1 MDRSTTRRTVPALIL
16 AVGLIAVVA
25 VMATG
30 VFGRTPSPVPS
41 DPPASEAPATP
52 APTQVPPPSLVPTEP
67 PANGDFEV
75 DLEVPTPHDVD
86 AVVDDQTGRIVHV
99 VSGTPGDGM
108 SVRWFDAI
116 VENTSDDTI
125 EVTFVGLP
133 QDDVVQVVV
142 SEADGEITIAID
154 QAAPPLNSDALGND
168 RVLVIEF
175 DTPVSAKYVTV
186 TVSN

>member
-1 MDRSTTRRTVPALIL
+1 MDRTTSRRTIPALVI
-16 AVGLIAVVA
+16 AVGLVAVLA

-30 VFGRTPSPVPS
+30 VFGRTVDPTPS
-41 DPPASEAPATP
+41 DPRPAYPTP
-52 APTQVPPPSLVPTEP
+52 AIPTPMPTPER
-67 PANGDFEV
+67 GDFDI
-75 DLEVPTPHDVD
+75 DLEVPTLHDVD
-86 AVVDDQTGRIVHV
+86 AVVDDETGRIVHV
-99 VSGTPGDGM
+99 ESGTPGDGM
-108 SVRWFDAI
+108 SVRWFDAL

-142 SEADGEITIAID
+142 SEADGEIVIAID

-175 DTPVSAKYVTV
+175 DAPVSAKYVTV

>member
-30 VFGRTPSPVPS
+30 VFGRTPAPAPS
-41 DPPASEAPATP
+41 EPPASEAPATP
-52 APTQVPPPSLVPTEP
+52 APTPFPVPSQIPTQAP
-67 PANGDFEV
+67 RGDFDV

-99 VSGTPGDGM
+99 ASGTPGDGM

-133 QDDVVQVVV
+133 QDDVVRVVV
-142 SEADGEITIAID
+142 SEADGEITIDIT

-175 DTPVSAKYVTV
+175 DAPVSAKYVTV